1 MAWLFAG
8 WLGVSRKIAYDF
20 PYGIAASAFHFR
32 LNVNIAPMDE
42 RYWYLKRCD
51 LFAHLNEAGIARLEQ
66 VSHIRTFERRS
77 LIYLPNE
84 ASDSV
89 LLLVSGRVR
98 IYHLTGEGKEA
109 LLAFIDPGELFG
121 ELTLVGQQEREEFAE
136 TLERSQVL
144 KIPRQQLLEL
154 MQEQPEMTLRLTRLI
169 GLRRQVFERRLK
181 SLLFQSNRER
191 LSHLLLELA
200 ERYGVADADGTAL
213 RIKFSHQELANL
225 IGSTRET
232 VTVILQELQR
242 EKLVLVRRRQLILR
256 NPQALSQG
264 ALGAG
269 FPGNGQAP
277 E

>member
-1 MAWLFAG
+1 
-8 WLGVSRKIAYDF
+8 
-20 PYGIAASAFHFR
+20 
-32 LNVNIAPMDE
+32 MDE

-51 LFAHLNEAGIARLEQ
+51 LFAQLDEAGIARLEQ
-66 VSHIRTFERRS
+66 VSHIRTLERRS

-89 LLLVSGRVR
+89 LLLLSGRVR
-98 IYHLTGEGKEA
+98 IYHLTGDGKEA

-136 TLERSQVL
+136 TMERSQVL
-144 KIPRQQLLEL
+144 KIPRQQLLDL
-154 MQEQPEMTLRLTRLI
+154 MQNQPEMTLRVTRLI
-169 GLRRQVFERRLK
+169 GLRRQTIERRLK

-200 ERYGVADADGTAL
+200 ERYGVEDAEGTAL
-213 RIKFSHQELANL
+213 RVKFSHQELANL

-242 EKLVLVRRRQLILR
+242 EKLVQVRRRQLILR
-256 NPQALSQG
+256 NPAALSQG
-264 ALGAG
+264 TQGAS
-269 FPGNGQAP
+269 FSGNGQAS